1 MNVGRWAYG
10 VGGTGLFILIG
21 CAAPRVRL
29 GDPQAEVAA
38 MLARSAADWNAG
50 DLGGFMSHQP
60 RGPLPRHG
68 TGGPAEDGGR
78 PLYRP
83 PPAPDFAPGENRG
96 FPPLQEGRV
105 GPPPAGP

>member
-21 CAAPRVRL
+21 CAAPQVRL

-50 DLGGFMSHQP
+50 ELGGFMSDYARDSLTSYVTAGHVQYGCQP
-60 RGPLPRHG
+60 RYPHYQ
-68 TGGPAEDGGR
+68 TT
-78 PLYRP
+78 
-83 PPAPDFAPGENRG
+83 DFATGKTSAA
-96 FPPLQEGRV
+96 LTW
-105 GPPPAGP
+105 AD